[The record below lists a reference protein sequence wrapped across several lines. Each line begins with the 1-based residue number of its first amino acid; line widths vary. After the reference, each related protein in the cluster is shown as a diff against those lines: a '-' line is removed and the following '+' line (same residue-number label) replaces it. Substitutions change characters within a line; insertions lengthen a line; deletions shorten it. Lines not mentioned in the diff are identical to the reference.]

1 MSKIK
6 EEVINQINEFTNNPT
21 ARENIKK
28 LIMGKTKVVLENILK
43 DIREAGALGKDDLS
57 KKALYV
63 KETERQ
69 IKKYDTIHSNSKKS
83 KNRNELVE
91 KAIDGLISTINS
103 VYTDI
108 QMGNRPQLPT
118 KPYLSDVEQN
128 KLLTEEEEEEPEK
141 EVEVEV
147 GTGPDRTSFEPL
159 DPFPQGT
166 LEDLPKSE
174 DDAII
179 EITNKRPGWE
189 NYLRSKDVSINN
201 KKSFVS
207 RIMTDNRKNNIIFTN
222 PVPKDN
228 YFSGNNLNTLISNI
242 KKISKNKNFYGKN
255 IERAQIK
262 LENINTVN
270 GMKRALKSKVYVT
283 NLLNKKQGNTFN
295 INKNTLA
302 RIKSDIENLYAE
314 KSVEQILED
323 SDDDDE
329 EPRQPAGRPPDFT
342 RLVPDEASVRIPKN
356 IPLGEF
362 ATKELKIF
370 ENQLMYNM
378 FRSQAYD
385 NLKNKLEYKRA
396 SPNAKN
402 QLMINEVTKLR
413 RVNAAAY
420 KKEVTELYK
429 YVGKSLG
436 INNPTKKNVVK
447 LLTEQVGGTLKDSL
461 DNAER
466 IKKRGIRLE
475 ELRNLNRQ
483 LNKDEEA
490 EFDELMKN
498 LGTEEED
505 QEVDE
510 ELTVLLKKGLSL
522 ANQYTKKS
530 VTHIATPSQRIT
542 AARDKEIEEAQ
553 QKGSLGVLPEE
564 ISAKPVAIPDVNK
577 ELLKTRQ
584 NIARLQQAKEEGKD
598 IDESV
603 LQDLERE
610 KLEQENILRG
620 KRKDKVVP
628 VSKPSDAIGVYRP
641 YFPNVTEGNV
651 DAADIIN
658 TIDEQMAALRN
669 AEIFDIPSDQNGGIG
684 TVRNNPLLRQNKETF
699 NRTHEGTL
707 NDIVTWDNYAQ
718 SESFWNPAPTINQKK
733 AMEQINYDKFI
744 NNENLVSDFL
754 EIFNQN
760 NNGFIDQYQS
770 AKDTNTSALNRDV
783 FIPPSN
789 FYRPTKYNN
798 FANVLNQGFLE
809 TDFLNNINYFVDIVN
824 NTE

>member
-6 EEVINQINEFTNNPT
+6 KEVINQINEFTNDNT

-28 LIMGKTKVVLENILK
+28 LIMGKTKEVLENILQ
-43 DIREAGALGKDDLS
+43 DIRQAGALGGDETN
-57 KKALYV
+57 KKILYE
-63 KETERQ
+63 KEIGRQ
-69 IKKYDTIHSNSKKS
+69 VKKYNVIYDNSKKS

-91 KAIDGLISTINS
+91 KVIDRLLPIVNGIRISLQS
-103 VYTDI
+103 G
-108 QMGNRPQLPT
+108 QMPQLPT
-118 KPYLSDVEQN
+118 KPFLTDVEMN
-128 KLLTEEEEEEPEK
+128 RLMGEEE

-147 GTGPDRTSFEPL
+147 KTQPESSEYLFEPL
-159 DPFPQGT
+159 DPYEGSS

-174 DDAII
+174 NDAIN
-179 EITNKRPGWE
+179 ELRNRRSGWKK
-189 NYLRSKDVSINN
+189 YLRSKDVNINN

-207 RIMTDNRKNNIIFTN
+207 RIMADNRKNNIIFTN
-222 PVPKDN
+222 PVPKDK
-228 YFSGNNLNTLISNI
+228 YFSGDNLELLISNI
-242 KKISKNKNFYGKN
+242 EKISKNKNFYGRN
-255 IERAQIK
+255 VERAEITE
-262 LENINTVN
+262 ENIDTVA
-270 GMKRALKSKVYVT
+270 GLKRALKGKVYVT
-283 NLLNKKQGNTFN
+283 NLLNKKQGNTYN

-302 RIKSDIENLYAE
+302 RIKTDIENLYSE
-314 KSVEQILED
+314 KSVEQILEG
-323 SDDDDE
+323 DDE
-329 EPRQPAGRPPDFT
+329 DEEEIKQPAGRPAGFT

-362 ATKELKIF
+362 AVKELKIY

-396 SPNAKN
+396 TPNAKN
-402 QLMINEVTKLR
+402 QLMINEVSKLAR
-413 RVNAAAY
+413 INAAAY
-420 KKEVTELYK
+420 KKEVSELYK
-429 YVGKSLG
+429 YVGKNLG
-436 INNPTKKNVVK
+436 VNNPTKKRVIK
-447 LLTEQVGGTLKDSL
+447 LLTEQAKGTLKDSL

-466 IKKRGIRLE
+466 VTQRGIRLE
-475 ELRNLNRQ
+475 ELRNLDRQ

-490 EFDELMKN
+490 EFDELIKN
-498 LGTEEED
+498 LGNEEED
-505 QEVDE
+505 QEIDE
-510 ELTVLLKKGLSL
+510 ELIKLLKKGLSL
-522 ANQYTKKS
+522 ASQYTKKS
-530 VTHIATPSQRIT
+530 VTHIATPSERIS
-542 AARDKEIEEAQ
+542 AARVKEIEEAQ
-553 QKGSLGVLPEE
+553 QKGSVEVLPEE

-577 ELLKTRQ
+577 ELLKTKQ
-584 NIARLQQAKEEGKD
+584 DIARLQAAKKEGRD
-598 IDESV
+598 IDESA

-628 VSKPSDAIGVYRP
+628 VSQPSDAIGVYRP

-684 TVRNNPLLRQNKETF
+684 TVRNNPLLKQNKETF

-718 SESFWNPAPTINQKK
+718 SESFWNPSPTINQKK
-733 AMEQINYDKFI
+733 AMEEIKYNKFI
-744 NNENLVSDFL
+744 NDENLVSDFL

-760 NNGFIDQYQS
+760 NNGFMDQYQS
-770 AKDTNTSALNRDV
+770 AKDTNTSALNRNA

-789 FYRPTKYNN
+789 FYKPTKYNN